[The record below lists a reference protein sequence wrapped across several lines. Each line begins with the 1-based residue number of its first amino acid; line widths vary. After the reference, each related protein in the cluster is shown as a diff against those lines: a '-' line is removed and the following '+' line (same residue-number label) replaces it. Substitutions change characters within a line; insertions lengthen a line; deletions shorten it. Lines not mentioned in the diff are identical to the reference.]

1 MTERAAEVESAALFL
16 AHKSHLQESGLVDKR
31 LKEAVHGGSKC
42 FSFLRGDVCVRQV
55 LDGRLERVVL
65 LLNQL
70 SMHIAHK
77 LL

>member
-1 MTERAAEVESAALFL
+1 MTERAAEVGSAALFL
-16 AHKSHLQESGLVDKR
+16 AHKSHLQASSLVDKR
-31 LKEAVHGGSKC
+31 LKEAVHSGSKR
-42 FSFLRGDVCVRQV
+42 FSFFRGDVCVWQV

-70 SMHIAHK
+70 SMYIAHK